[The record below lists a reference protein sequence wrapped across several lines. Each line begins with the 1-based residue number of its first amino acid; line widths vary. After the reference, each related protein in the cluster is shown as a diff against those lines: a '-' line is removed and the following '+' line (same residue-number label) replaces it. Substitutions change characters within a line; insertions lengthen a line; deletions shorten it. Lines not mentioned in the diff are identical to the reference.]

1 MRKIIMMLA
10 SSVIFMGY
18 ILFFEC
24 VNANTLNFYASED
37 VTGEYYVFF
46 TTVGA
51 SEHSK
56 IEFTKEA
63 IKRGVNP
70 ISARETLFIT
80 PVASNGAGNY
90 LGGSDY
96 YDVTRVIIT

>member
-1 MRKIIMMLA
+1 MMLA
-10 SSVIFMGY
+10 SSVIFVGY

-24 VNANTLNFYASED
+24 VNANTLDFYASED
-37 VTGEYYVFF
+37 VTGNYYVFF

-63 IKRGVNP
+63 INQRVK
-70 ISARETLFIT
+70 
-80 PVASNGAGNY
+80 SNIRQRNIVY
-90 LGGSDY
+90 NTGSE
-96 YDVTRVIIT
+96 